1 MGNRHHEASLSLLVL
16 LCLAVPA
23 FAHHSVMAE
32 FDEKNPSTLKGRITK
47 LQWTNPHVYI
57 HLDVKDQSG
66 TTLDYMIETYSPVTL
81 ERAGVMK
88 DMFREG
94 QDVQVDAFPSKGA
107 TKTFVYLKS
116 IRFSNGRQI
125 AIKTPGFQ

>member
-1 MGNRHHEASLSLLVL
+1 MRHTLHGVSLALPVL
-16 LCLAVPA
+16 LCLAVPT

-32 FDEKNPSTLKGRITK
+32 FDEKNPATLKGRITK

-57 HLDVKDQSG
+57 HLDVKDKSG
-66 TTLDYMIETYSPVTL
+66 TMVDYMIETYSPVTL

-107 TKTFVYLKS
+107 SKTFVYLKS
-116 IRFSNGRQI
+116 IRFANGRQI

>member
-1 MGNRHHEASLSLLVL
+1 M
-16 LCLAVPA
+16 
-23 FAHHSVMAE
+23 
-32 FDEKNPSTLKGRITK
+32 
-47 LQWTNPHVYI
+47 QWTNPHVYI
-57 HLDVKDQSG
+57 HLDVKDKSG
-66 TTLDYMIETYSPVTL
+66 AVVNYMIETYSPVTL

-107 TKTFVYLKS
+107 SKTFVYLKS
-116 IRFSNGRQI
+116 IRFSNGRQV